1 MSWLLPFLML
11 LIMFAVVATS
21 YNEGMWSN
29 AIKLINVVTAALL
42 ATNYFEPLARW
53 LDGWQPTYTYLWDFL
68 SLWLLF
74 SLFMLIFRLLTDTLS
89 RVKVR
94 FLKIADRIGSGILSV
109 WIGWVMI
116 CFTLMTLHTA
126 PLSKNF
132 LFEGFKTG
140 TEERMFLG
148 LAPDR
153 CWLGFVQQMSQ
164 KAFARSTPK
173 VFDPNADFMPKYAT
187 RRANLEEHI
196 AKTNALRVRL

>member
-1 MSWLLPFLML
+1 MGWLLPFIML

-21 YNEGMWSN
+21 YGEGMWSN

-53 LDGWQPTYTYLWDFL
+53 LDGWQPSYTYLWDFL
-68 SLWLLF
+68 SLWFLF
-74 SLFMLIFRLLTDTLS
+74 SFFMLIFRLLTDTLS

-132 LFEGFKTG
+132 LFGGFKTG
-140 TEERMFLG
+140 TEERMMLG

-153 CWLGFVQQMSQ
+153 LWLGFMQQMSQ
-164 KAFARSTPK
+164 KAFARSTPRG
-173 VFDPNADFMPKYAT
+173 FDPNADFMPKYAT
-187 RRANLEEHI
+187 RRANLEDHI
-196 AKTNALRVRL
+196 ASTNTLRVR